1 MANRKNAMINRTTR
15 KSALGKRGEKFAA
28 DFYRSRGAD
37 VIAANVN
44 YAVGEIDLIV
54 RENNV
59 FVFVEVKTRTSA
71 NYGIAEAVTPRKL
84 IRMRK
89 AAVQWLDGKPL
100 SEVRFDV
107 IALLVK
113 GNSFDLEHF
122 EAVS

>member
-71 NYGIAEAVTPRKL
+71 NYGVAEAVTPRKL

-122 EAVS
+122 EAVG

>member
-1 MANRKNAMINRTTR
+1 MINKTTR
-15 KSALGKRGEKFAA
+15 KSALGKRGEWFAA
-28 DFYRSRGAD
+28 NYYRSRGAE

-59 FVFVEVKTRTSA
+59 FVFVEVKTRTTA
-71 NYGIAEAVTPRKL
+71 AYGIAEAVTPRKMA
-84 IRMRK
+84 RMRK
-89 AAVQWLDGKPL
+89 AAVQWLNGRPL

-107 IALLVK
+107 IALLVN
-113 GNSFDLEHF
+113 GTSFELEHF

>member
-1 MANRKNAMINRTTR
+1 MINKTTR
-15 KSALGKRGEKFAA
+15 KSSLGKRGERFAA
-28 DFYRSRGAD
+28 DYYRSRGSE

-59 FVFVEVKTRTSA
+59 FVFVEVKTRTTA
-71 NYGIAEAVTPRKL
+71 AYGIAEAVTPRK
-84 IRMRK
+84 IARMRK
-89 AAVQWLDGKPL
+89 AAVQWLNGRPL

-107 IALLVK
+107 IALQVK
-113 GNSFDLEHF
+113 GMSFELEHF

>member
-15 KSALGKRGEKFAA
+15 KSALGKRGERFAA

>member
-1 MANRKNAMINRTTR
+1 MINKTTR
-15 KSALGKRGEKFAA
+15 KSALGKRGERFAA
-28 DFYRSRGAD
+28 DYYRSRGAE

-59 FVFVEVKTRTSA
+59 FVFVEVKTRTTA
-71 NYGIAEAVTPRKL
+71 AYGIAEAVTPRKMA
-84 IRMRK
+84 RMRK
-89 AAVQWLDGKPL
+89 AAVQWLNGRPL

-107 IALLVK
+107 IALLVN
-113 GNSFDLEHF
+113 GTSFELEHF

>member
-1 MANRKNAMINRTTR
+1 MINKTTR
-15 KSALGKRGEKFAA
+15 KSALGKRGERFAA
-28 DFYRSRGAD
+28 DYYRSRGSE

-59 FVFVEVKTRTSA
+59 FVFVEVKTRTTA
-71 NYGIAEAVTPRKL
+71 AYGIAEAVTPRK
-84 IRMRK
+84 IARMRK
-89 AAVQWLDGKPL
+89 AAVQWLNGRSL

-107 IALLVK
+107 IALLVN
-113 GNSFDLEHF
+113 GTSFELEHF

>member
-71 NYGIAEAVTPRKL
+71 NYGVAEAVTPRKL

>member
-71 NYGIAEAVTPRKL
+71 NYGVAEAVTPRKL

-113 GNSFDLEHF
+113 GNSFGLEHF

>member
-71 NYGIAEAVTPRKL
+71 NYGVAEAVTPRKL

-107 IALLVK
+107 VALLVK

>member
-1 MANRKNAMINRTTR
+1 MINRTTR
-15 KSALGKRGEKFAA
+15 KSALGERGEKFAA

-71 NYGIAEAVTPRKL
+71 NYGVAEAVTPRKL

>member
-15 KSALGKRGEKFAA
+15 KSALGKRGEKLAA

-107 IALLVK
+107 VALLVK